1 VVAFYLP
8 IFALTLTKS
17 VTAFAID
24 THLLGETLYS
34 SPPQAVASLV
44 FDLPRPPAENVFLIG
59 ASNVELGFRPGIIG
73 EYLDR
78 EKVIHNVAIDG
89 SNFTLATELV
99 DLLEAQIGKEGLRT
113 STMIVGIH
121 YIQFV
126 EDSVR
131 WPTGSTDLRQALER
145 SGFYRLDGDRI
156 RPVLTPYEHRIA
168 VNALRPYLFLGK
180 HYRQWEDG
188 LMSILRELRSGV
200 PLSHLTLLGFKAE
213 IDEQYMDKT
222 ALFWEQYMRRPGR
235 SLSDEQFER
244 MDALVLRLTD
254 VGAEVVLVDLP
265 LPEWHQ
271 TRMPLFA
278 DFQTRKVSVRRS
290 A

>member
-1 VVAFYLP
+1 
-8 IFALTLTKS
+8 
-17 VTAFAID
+17 
-24 THLLGETLYS
+24 
-34 SPPQAVASLV
+34 
-44 FDLPRPPAENVFLIG
+44 VFLIG

-188 LMSILRELRSGV
+188 LMSIFAGAPQWRSA
-200 PLSHLTLLGFKAE
+200 LASHPTRVQGRDRRAIYGQDRSLLGAIHE
-213 IDEQYMDKT
+213 ASGSV
-222 ALFWEQYMRRPGR
+222 AL
-235 SLSDEQFER
+235 
-244 MDALVLRLTD
+244 
-254 VGAEVVLVDLP
+254 
-265 LPEWHQ
+265 
-271 TRMPLFA
+271 
-278 DFQTRKVSVRRS
+278 
-290 A
+290 